1 MRWRIA
7 TFVLTVAAAVFCMLL
22 ASCGNAEPQVLKA
35 AKQKILLVGNSADPS
50 TLDPTLS
57 TGLGEFK
64 ILSGLFEG
72 LVRADE
78 DTLRVEPA
86 AAESWEVS
94 EGGKVYTFRLRD
106 GLRWSDGGP
115 LKASDF
121 VFAWRRA
128 LNPSIG
134 AEYASLMYCIK
145 NAEAINSGREKNL
158 SALGARAL
166 DSRTLRIEL
175 EAPTPYF
182 LNMLYLNIFF
192 PLPEH
197 VLKKFGAAES
207 RNSFWTRAGN
217 MVSNGAFILS
227 AWRINDKV
235 SIRRNPL
242 YWDTKSIKI
251 NGVDFFPIGNANTED
266 RAFRAGQLHITDSV
280 PISRMDSIRA
290 KLSDCLRSEDWLGT
304 YYYIFN
310 TRRPPF
316 DDSRVRRA
324 LSMSINRGQIIEA
337 FLKAGQKPAFALVP
351 PNCSNSWRAGEAPH
365 FFENIAEARRLLSEA
380 GYPEGKGFPKFKLVY
395 NTSEIHKPIAEAIQQ
410 MWRENLGIE
419 AELYNLSW
427 PAYLAARRAGDFD
440 VARSNWVGD
449 FDAPETF
456 LGLFESS
463 SGLSHTGYGNPLF
476 DAAMAKA
483 RSSADNAERIEA
495 LKSAEN
501 ILMRDMPLMPIYFYS
516 RVCLVSPILK
526 NWKSNILDYHNYR
539 NVDFYISEPL

>member
-106 GLRWSDGGP
+106 GLRWSDGEP

-182 LNMLYLNIFF
+182 LNM
-192 PLPEH
+192 
-197 VLKKFGAAES
+197 
-207 RNSFWTRAGN
+207 
-217 MVSNGAFILS
+217 
-227 AWRINDKV
+227 
-235 SIRRNPL
+235 
-242 YWDTKSIKI
+242 
-251 NGVDFFPIGNANTED
+251 
-266 RAFRAGQLHITDSV
+266 
-280 PISRMDSIRA
+280 
-290 KLSDCLRSEDWLGT
+290 
-304 YYYIFN
+304 
-310 TRRPPF
+310 
-316 DDSRVRRA
+316 
-324 LSMSINRGQIIEA
+324 
-337 FLKAGQKPAFALVP
+337 
-351 PNCSNSWRAGEAPH
+351 
-365 FFENIAEARRLLSEA
+365 
-380 GYPEGKGFPKFKLVY
+380 
-395 NTSEIHKPIAEAIQQ
+395 
-410 MWRENLGIE
+410 
-419 AELYNLSW
+419 
-427 PAYLAARRAGDFD
+427 
-440 VARSNWVGD
+440 
-449 FDAPETF
+449 
-456 LGLFESS
+456 
-463 SGLSHTGYGNPLF
+463 
-476 DAAMAKA
+476 
-483 RSSADNAERIEA
+483 
-495 LKSAEN
+495 
-501 ILMRDMPLMPIYFYS
+501 
-516 RVCLVSPILK
+516 
-526 NWKSNILDYHNYR
+526 
-539 NVDFYISEPL
+539 